1 MPYPSS
7 SSASAGCAPSAS
19 ADLGSPVRRPSLL
32 TMGAVGLLPNR
43 AASAWLGRL
52 DMLGIILSAACIVHC
67 AAMPLLLVMVPLLG
81 DHAFE
86 EGART
91 LLGSVGVLGIGL
103 GAWQH
108 RNLRAV
114 PPLLMALVIFSWMAW
129 VQPRGPVE
137 LLLSIVASFALML
150 AHALNTWACSAA
162 QTSSTHNH
170 ALGDGV
176 WVPERRQPRMFALA
190 VAFSVGL
197 HVGSLGL
204 AMQADGGASP
214 RTLHADSH

>member
-1 MPYPSS
+1 
-7 SSASAGCAPSAS
+7 
-19 ADLGSPVRRPSLL
+19 
-32 TMGAVGLLPNR
+32 
-43 AASAWLGRL
+43 
-52 DMLGIILSAACIVHC
+52 MLGIILSAACIVHC
-67 AAMPLLLVMVPLLG
+67 AAMPFLLVMVPLVG

-91 LLGSVGVLGIGL
+91 VLGSVGVLGIGL

-114 PPLLMALVIFSWMAW
+114 PPLLMALVIFSWMAF
-129 VQPRGPVE
+129 VQPRGQLE

-150 AHALNTWACSAA
+150 AHALNTWVCGEA
-162 QTSSTHNH
+162 QTPGAHSH

-176 WVPERRQPRMFALA
+176 WVPARRPPRVFPLA
-190 VAFSVGL
+190 IAFSVGL

-204 AMQADGGASP
+204 VMQGDGGAAAP
-214 RTLHADSH
+214 GGVAPAHADSH